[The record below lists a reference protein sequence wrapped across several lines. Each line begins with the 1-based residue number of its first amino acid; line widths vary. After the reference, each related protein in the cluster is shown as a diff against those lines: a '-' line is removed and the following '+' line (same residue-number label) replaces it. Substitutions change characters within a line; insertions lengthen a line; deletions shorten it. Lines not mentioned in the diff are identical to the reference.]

1 MKPLALFLVCLLALS
16 VLVLAA
22 EIEMTSVKSSLLD
35 KVGYDPETKTLVI
48 QMNNSLDVY
57 SYANVPQA
65 VYNGLLEADSKGA
78 YYVKKIKGRYDV
90 TRK

>member
-16 VLVLAA
+16 VVVRAA

-48 QMNNSLDVY
+48 QMNNSSDVY
-57 SYANVPQA
+57 TYEDVPQS
-65 VYNGLLEADSKGA
+65 VYDGLLAADSKGRF
-78 YYVKKIKGRYDV
+78 YVKKIKGRYDV